1 MMGQELC
8 FNNCNWR
15 KLQNGS
21 IWVEI
26 NTLQVKCKYS
36 LCGVMCGGV
45 EVVGTK
51 IQQPNR

>member
-8 FNNCNWR
+8 LVGLIFNNCNWR

-21 IWVEI
+21 IRVEI

-36 LCGVMCGGV
+36 LCGVMCGGDQD
-45 EVVGTK
+45 TAT
-51 IQQPNR
+51 